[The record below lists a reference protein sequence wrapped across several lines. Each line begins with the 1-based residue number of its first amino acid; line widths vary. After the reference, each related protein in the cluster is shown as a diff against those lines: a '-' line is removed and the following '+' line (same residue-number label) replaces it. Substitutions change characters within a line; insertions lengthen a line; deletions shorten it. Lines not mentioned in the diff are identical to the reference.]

1 MKTLSIRSKLSLH
14 FTAAAAI
21 IVIIFG
27 TVLILMTR
35 QQLLNRTDTALRE
48 ELREIV
54 LEAELHQSVL
64 DFQQAAR
71 SRFYHHDIYDFA
83 VVDNNSSIVFL
94 SAGLT
99 EGRALT
105 LAQSSEPRAT
115 AFATRTF
122 PEGDAIRF
130 AESRTDTDFGPL
142 RVFTV
147 TSLQPLLVEL
157 RTLQT
162 VAICLLPVALVVAVV
177 VGYTLAGR
185 ALAPVTSICEA
196 ANSITID
203 SLNRRIEVP
212 NPHDEMGVLAGTLN
226 SLISRLDQAVG
237 EIRRFTADASHELR
251 TPLAA
256 LKLEAELALRTDRS
270 PRQYQAALSVIVDE
284 TNRLCRL
291 ADQLLNLS
299 REDAGIHQSVAEH
312 VPVHAILT
320 DLIQHFQPLAIL
332 RSITLSAHDMDA
344 CEVVGNDVRLRQV
357 FLNLIENAL
366 KFTLPGGSVQIRCQR
381 SNDLVICNVE
391 DTGPGISAEHLP
403 HVFNRFYRADMSR
416 NCESGGAG
424 LGLSIAQRIVQAH
437 GGRIVVQS
445 EVPSGTTLTVT
456 LPASGSY
463 QSTRV
468 IGQRTVVQ
476 SDQFLEST
484 A

>member
-1 MKTLSIRSKLSLH
+1 MKTLSIRSKLSLY
-14 FTAAAAI
+14 FAAAVLVI
-21 IVIIFG
+21 LIVFG

-71 SRFYHHDIYDFA
+71 SRFYHHDIYNFA
-83 VVDNNSSIVFL
+83 VVDDNSSIVFII
-94 SAGLT
+94 AGLT

-105 LAQSSEPRAT
+105 LAQSDDAET
-115 AFATRTF
+115 AVFATSTF

-130 AESRTDTDFGPL
+130 AESRTASKFGPL

-147 TSLQPLLVEL
+147 TSLQPLLTEL

-162 VAICLLPVALVVAVV
+162 VAICLLPVGLVVAIV

-203 SLNRRIEVP
+203 NLNRRIEVP
-212 NPHDEMGVLAGTLN
+212 NPHDEMGVLAETLN

-270 PRQYQAALSVIVDE
+270 PQQYQAALSVIVDE

-299 REDAGIHQSVAEH
+299 REDAGIHQSVAEC

-320 DLIQHFQPLAIL
+320 DLIQHFQPFANHRL
-332 RSITLSAHDMDA
+332 ITLSADHLDE
-344 CEVVGNDVRLRQV
+344 CEVIGNDVRLRQV

-366 KFTLPGGSVQIRCQR
+366 KFTLPGGSVQIRCRR
-381 SNDLVICNVE
+381 SNGMVICNVQ

-403 HVFNRFYRADMSR
+403 YVFNRFYRADMSR

-424 LGLSIAQRIVQAH
+424 LGLSIAQRIVKAH
-437 GGRIVVQS
+437 GGKIVVQS
-445 EVPSGTTLTVT
+445 EVQSGTTLTVT
-456 LPASGSY
+456 LPASESY
-463 QSTRV
+463 QSTKV
-468 IGQRTVVQ
+468 ISQRMIVQ